1 MNVLRGLNFK
11 KFRPKIISI
20 DFIKPN
26 IKEFYQHH
34 IKDIIN
40 SDIYKFMISKKYK
53 LANWIH
59 DDLVFVS
66 KTSNM
71 L

>member
-1 MNVLRGLNFK
+1 M
-11 KFRPKIISI
+11 
-20 DFIKPN
+20 KPN
-26 IKEFYQHH
+26 IKNFTN
-34 IKDIIN
+34 IKDIIK
-40 SDIYKFMISKKYK
+40 SDIYKFVIGKKYK